1 MTTPTPENNI
11 KNRIAGAVYG
21 QAIGD
26 ALGMPSELWPRE
38 RVKSF
43 FGEIADFLDGPP
55 ENNAACYF
63 KKGEFTDDTS
73 MALVVID
80 AVIERKGDIDP
91 ELIGQNI
98 LAWAYRIDAFNK
110 NILGP
115 TSKIALNAIKEG
127 VPVSELPNNGMTNG
141 AAMRIAPV
149 SSMLSTACV
158 ERFIED
164 IFQLSSATHKSD
176 IALAGAVAVAWSVAR
191 AIDGISWEAI
201 KAELP
206 EIAEKAQK
214 RTITTFSAS
223 MARRIELGFDLVK
236 NSNGDEDA
244 CEKVYHILGAGT
256 GTIESVGTSTG
267 SAALAMVELA
277 GTDPNRCALLCAN
290 LGGDTDTIGA
300 MATAICGAISG
311 VEAFKPYY
319 MDTIN
324 ERNDLNLD
332 RYVDQL
338 AQLRIQRGE

>member
-1 MTTPTPENNI
+1 MTISTPDNNI
-11 KNRIAGAVYG
+11 KSRIAGAVYG

-43 FGEIADFLDGPP
+43 FGEITDFLDGPA

-73 MALVVID
+73 MALAVAD

-91 ELIGQNI
+91 VLIGQNI

-115 TSKIALNAIKEG
+115 TSKVALNAIKEG
-127 VPVSELPNNGMTNG
+127 IPVSELPNNGMTNG

-149 SSMLSTACV
+149 ASMLSTACV
-158 ERFIED
+158 DHFIED
-164 IFQLSSATHKSD
+164 VFQLSSATHKSD
-176 IALAGAVAVAWSVAR
+176 VALAGAVAVAWSVAR

-214 RTITTFSAS
+214 RNITTFSAS

-244 CEKVYHILGAGT
+244 SEKVYHILGTGT
-256 GTIESVGTSTG
+256 GVIESVP
-267 SAALAMVELA
+267 AALAMVELA
-277 GTDPNRCALLCAN
+277 ETDPNRCALLCAN

-300 MATAICGAISG
+300 MATAICGAIRG

-332 RYVDQL
+332 RYVDL
-338 AQLRIQRGE
+338 LEQLRIQRGE